1 MVHYTESEKQW
12 LYRHRMVLDV
22 SLVYPPD
29 CMADG
34 ELQLLAA
41 AQHHGST
48 VLHITSPGK
57 DQNLK
62 YSFY

>member
-1 MVHYTESEKQW
+1 
-12 LYRHRMVLDV
+12 MVLDV
-22 SLVYPPD
+22 SLVYPRD

-57 DQNLK
+57 DPNSKLVVM
-62 YSFY
+62 YSF